1 MEVYLEEVST
11 GKKVKGLIETIT
23 KSEISS
29 PETKIDWQ
37 FDWQALMEIEGVF
50 FYKLTLASSP
60 SEIEGLLMLTLINE
74 EMLFMNNI
82 EIAPHNYGKDGQYA
96 HAAGTLIAYACKK
109 SFSMGQGYYLG
120 FLAFESKSNL
130 VELYQKKYGASLA
143 VGQKMFFSPEAGKKL
158 MTQYLSI
165 ENEE

>member
-1 MEVYLEEVST
+1 MEVYLQEVST
-11 GKKVKGLIETIT
+11 GKKVKAVIEVII
-23 KSEISS
+23 KSEMPSKNE
-29 PETKIDWQ
+29 ETKWQ
-37 FDWQALMEIEGVF
+37 FDWKELAKIEGIF

-74 EMLFMNNI
+74 EMVFMNNI
-82 EIAPHNYGKDGQYA
+82 EVSPHNYGHEGRYD
-96 HAAGTLIAYACKK
+96 HVAGALIAYACKR

-130 VELYQKKYGASLA
+130 IELYQKKYGASLA

-158 MTQYLSI
+158 LKRYLEI
-165 ENEE
+165 N